1 MNKQDLVQR
10 ITESLSDLP
19 ESELKA
25 IHHYIQSLSSDER
38 KAPSGSPVDEIDSV
52 QNQQIPP
59 PEGEIPGSRH
69 DQFFT

>member
-1 MNKQDLVQR
+1 MNKQELVQR
-10 ITESLSDLP
+10 ITQSLSDLP

-25 IHHYIQSLSSDER
+25 IHNYIRSLSSDER

-59 PEGEIPGSRH
+59 PEGELPGSRH